1 MKGSR
6 ETVPADYGQGTPRLE
21 DAGAYLGTLRLSRLE
36 VAWHHT
42 DGARDAAQPHSAQD
56 SPSQRTT
63 QPDVSS
69 AKGRDPDSD
78 NNFFTKFPIFS
89 LLRSF

>member
-1 MKGSR
+1 MKESR
-6 ETVPADYGQGTPRLE
+6 ETVLVNYGQGILRLE
-21 DAGAYLGTLRLSRLE
+21 DTGAYLGTQLSRLG

-56 SPSQRTT
+56 SPPQRMT

-89 LLRSF
+89 LLQSF